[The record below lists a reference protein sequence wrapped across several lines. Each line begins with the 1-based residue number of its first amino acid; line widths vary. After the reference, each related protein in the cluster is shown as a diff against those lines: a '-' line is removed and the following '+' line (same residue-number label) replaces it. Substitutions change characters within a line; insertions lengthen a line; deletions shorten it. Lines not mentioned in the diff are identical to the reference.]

1 VLIVVDGDASM
12 SYEHK
17 HELTT
22 RDTKQILTN
31 ILPAGKEEYELDIR
45 PTASEHPSDQA
56 KAEDEEPNVLPEE
69 ADTLITEMSDTPVP
83 GEASLESEEG
93 NVDQYEDEDEF
104 DFDPEEPKRAFEK
117 KKKGRDYVEFRDQ
130 YYRY

>member
-1 VLIVVDGDASM
+1 M

-31 ILPAGKEEYELDIR
+31 ILPAGKEEYELEIR
-45 PTASEHPSDQA
+45 PSTIKVPKNQDESES
-56 KAEDEEPNVLPEE
+56 EEANVLPEE
-69 ADTLITEMSDTPVP
+69 ADALITEMDNTSVP
-83 GEASLESEEG
+83 SEASLESEEG
-93 NVDQYEDEDEF
+93 NVDQYEDENEF

-117 KKKGRDYVEFRDQ
+117 KKKGRDYMEFRNQ